1 MRCCQSMDRA
11 SYYSERAD
19 HVRRLAEMTWQ
30 DELENLLRRVAQD
43 YEEIAKNLE
52 AGATEVRYP
61 EPLGEKPSDR
71 T

>member
-1 MRCCQSMDRA
+1 
-11 SYYSERAD
+11 
-19 HVRRLAEMTWQ
+19 MTWQ